1 MKNQVNFVYD
11 FDDDPADEL
20 KHWLFLENVKL
31 NQQKQQLEFDL
42 EELQKERAKFEREKQ
57 LLEREYENKDR
68 KIAREKELF
77 EKQWKIV
84 EQELV
89 RMARDRE
96 RIVKEKAY
104 IQREK
109 DELKRLRQTA
119 SSDLNTKSS
128 MFFVGVSNLAGL
140 RKRYRDLMKIYHPDN
155 ECGDENTVLY
165 INREYEKLKTRFER

>member
-11 FDDDPADEL
+11 FDDDPVDEL

-31 NQQKQQLEFDL
+31 NQQRQQIEHDL
-42 EELQKERAKFEREKQ
+42 EELQKEKARFQREKQ
-57 LLEREYENKDR
+57 ILEKEYENREK

-96 RIVKEKAY
+96 RIAKEKAY

-109 DELKRLRQTA
+109 DEIKRLRQVHAPTVEA
-119 SSDLNTKSS
+119 KKG
-128 MFFVGVSNLAGL
+128 MFFSGVNSLALL

-155 ECGDENTVLY
+155 DGGDENIVLH
-165 INREYEKLKTRFER
+165 INVEYEELKRRFE